1 MLLAV
6 FLSMVVALLAA
17 YVLLHSRIDQQ
28 LLGYRVPGKLP
39 SELVA
44 ISCLVID
51 IIGIDHLVIALLE
64 LTVVCG
70 NYF

>member
-6 FLSMVVALLAA
+6 LLSMVVALLA
-17 YVLLHSRIDQQ
+17 YVLLYSRIDKQ
-28 LLGYRVPGKLP
+28 LFGYRVSGKLL

-51 IIGIDHLVIALLE
+51 II
-64 LTVVCG
+64 
-70 NYF
+70 